1 MGAFPDPAMMSDA
14 ELAAYLRA
22 VTDAQEAVRFDWP
35 RHARPEQLEPDAAYR
50 VWLLLAGRGFGKTR
64 TGAETMRGWARK
76 PRGHYAV
83 IAKTEREVLN
93 ICFEAPRAGLV
104 AVIPPA
110 EVAQFNRGAGSIM
123 LRLSNGTIIRGF
135 GAQDPDT
142 LRGYAFDG
150 VWADEYAAWPV
161 QSAQGV
167 YDMAW
172 FCMRE
177 AAAPHMIISTTPKP
191 LPHVKKLLTRHAKQK
206 ASRKRRIVVTR
217 GRTLDNAANLSEDA
231 LEELLEQ
238 YEGTRLGRQELD
250 AELLSDV
257 EGALWKT
264 SWIEAGRVDA
274 DDVPELTR
282 TVVSVDPAD
291 TVSETSD
298 ETGIVAVGRG
308 VDGDHYVLA
317 DRSMRVAGMA
327 AARRIWQCYLDV
339 DADLVIYE
347 GSSAWM
353 RDILVDAWTAMQAE
367 GLLPGGDAPLDVVQA
382 RVSKRV
388 RAEPVAARYEVD
400 PPRVHHVGTMA
411 KLEDQLTTWTPES
424 GHSPDRLDALVH
436 GVAYLRVREA
446 RRAVVASPLSTR
458 DVRSGLSARGFE
470 SRR

>member
-1 MGAFPDPAMMSDA
+1 VTVFPDPATMSDA

-22 VTDAQEAVRFDWP
+22 VTDAQEAIRFDWG
-35 RHARPEQLEPDAAYR
+35 RYARAEQVEPEAAYR

-64 TGAETMRGWARK
+64 TGAETMRSWAAR
-76 PRGHYAV
+76 PRGHFAV

-104 AVIPPA
+104 AVIPA
-110 EVAQFNRGAGSIM
+110 REVAQFNRGSGSIM
-123 LRLSNGTIIRGF
+123 LRLANGTIIRGF

-150 VWADEYAAWPV
+150 IWCDEYAAWPV
-161 QSAQGV
+161 QTAQGV

-177 AAAPHMIISTTPKP
+177 ARSPHMVVSTTPKP
-191 LPHVKKLLTRHAKQK
+191 LPHVKKLLTRYAKQK
-206 ASRKRRIVVTR
+206 PGRRRRIVVTR
-217 GRTLDNAANLSEDA
+217 GRTLDNAANLSADA

-238 YEGTRLGRQELD
+238 YDGTRLGRQELN
-250 AELLSDV
+250 AELLADV
-257 EGALWKT
+257 DGALWKAA
-264 SWIEAGRVDA
+264 WIDAGRVDPE
-274 DDVPELTR
+274 DLPELTR

-298 ETGIVAVGRG
+298 ETGIVAVGRDT
-308 VDGDHYVLA
+308 DGDHYVLA
-317 DRSMRVAGMA
+317 DRSMRIAGAA

-347 GSSAWM
+347 GSSAWL
-353 RDILVDAWTAMQAE
+353 RDILVDAWAAMQAE

-400 PPRVHHVGTMA
+400 PPRVHHVGAMG

-424 GHSPDRLDALVH
+424 GKSPDRLDALVH
-436 GVAYLRVREA
+436 AVAYLRVKET
-446 RRAVVASPLSTR
+446 RRAVVASPLA
-458 DVRSGLSARGFE
+458 RSGRVGRAAK
-470 SRR
+470 